1 VAKRTETPIVAGESN
16 YTEIGVQ
23 VGVAGLALFLAWNLG
38 LLALLVRRGRDG
50 DPAAAALAASLATIL
65 ALAVQTDAYGV
76 PWLAYVV
83 WGLGGALLTP
93 ATLKAAWPEP
103 RSIPASTSATST

>member
-1 VAKRTETPIVAGESN
+1 VARRTGTKIVAGESN
-16 YTEIGVQ
+16 YTEIGTQ

-38 LLALLVRRGRDG
+38 LFALLACRGREG
-50 DPAAAALAASLATIL
+50 DLAAAALAASLATVL

-83 WGLGGALLTP
+83 WGLGGAVVAP
-93 ATLKAAWPEP
+93 AAARPWRRAEP
-103 RSIPASTSATST
+103 APVSTSG